1 MNTDEKSLRRR
12 RNTHAPAADG
22 QQDEKLAKHRQKR
35 PEEQAKCELPFL
47 AVPAAGNDD
56 VSEPNTCDHQEEA
69 GESNGDRAE
78 TTRPRTG
85 EKTSDGGQSTESKHC
100 KVADYHHISNAQR
113 FVHEPSISM
122 PRQITKLKKM
132 RAAFSKTVQP
142 APARPGRCA
151 WSEALYRLIIFPYS
165 CPSVFIRG

>member
-1 MNTDEKSLRRR
+1 MDTDEKSLRRWR
-12 RNTHAPAADG
+12 DTHAPAADG
-22 QQDEKLAKHRQKR
+22 QQDEELAKYRQKR

-69 GESNGDRAE
+69 GESSGDRAE

-85 EKTSDGGQSTESKHC
+85 EKTGDGDQSTESKHC
-100 KVADYHHISNAQR
+100 KVADYHQISNAQR
-113 FVHEPSISM
+113 YVHEPSISM

-132 RAAFSKTVQP
+132 RAAFSKMMQP
-142 APARPGRCA
+142 APVRPRRRARSDAP
-151 WSEALYRLIIFPYS
+151 YRLIIFPYP